1 MPPGQQN
8 GIFLC
13 GEVMSKFNYQKF
25 IKVER
30 KKAQDTQKW
39 GAASYRVRTM
49 ASYGARL
56 STATQLYFF
65 SHLVSIS
72 SNKPRTNHL
81 ESHKSTQSSCILC
94 TEKLELGII
103 QIKQSPVMLNH
114 ISGLLGQRERCS
126 SYQGRHTYR
135 TLQEWSCLS
144 FPPHSF
150 SSSILVQL
158 KRLNYYSGWTGTW
171 SSCLHPPC
179 AGITDQHH
187 HT

>member
-1 MPPGQQN
+1 
-8 GIFLC
+8 
-13 GEVMSKFNYQKF
+13 
-25 IKVER
+25 
-30 KKAQDTQKW
+30 
-39 GAASYRVRTM
+39 M

-56 STATQLYFF
+56 STATELYFF

-135 TLQEWSCLS
+135 ALQEWSCLS

-158 KRLNYYSGWTGTW
+158 KRLNYYSGWQARDPPASARHVLGLQTSITIP
-171 SSCLHPPC
+171 SKQQRRFPLHSPEN
-179 AGITDQHH
+179 
-187 HT
+187 